1 MPPNTDLIRAFTPLD
16 FRSNLTSAAVTVHYE
31 QLSVMTPAFHVV
43 SAVLSTLAGV
53 NETYDPLVIRNYMVA
68 NNPQNTVAH
77 FFEVAQR
84 LQVSTGRQL
93 STSCRK
99 RGAGTPCTQLPV
111 PAPISGV
118 TRLAFRSLR
127 A

>member
-53 NETYDPLVIRNYMVA
+53 NQTYDPLVIRNYMVA
-68 NNPQNTVAH
+68 NNPQNTVAQ

-84 LQVSTGRQL
+84 LQVSAAHQRTN
-93 STSCRK
+93 
-99 RGAGTPCTQLPV
+99 AV
-111 PAPISGV
+111 A
-118 TRLAFRSLR
+118 TRLVRYAGAWS
-127 A
+127 